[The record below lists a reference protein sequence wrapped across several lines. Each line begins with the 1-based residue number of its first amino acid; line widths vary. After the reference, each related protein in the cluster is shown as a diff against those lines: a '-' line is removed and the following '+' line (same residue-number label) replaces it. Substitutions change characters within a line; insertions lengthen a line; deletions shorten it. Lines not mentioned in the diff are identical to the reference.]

1 MSAPPRTCP
10 PRRVSRPPW
19 WAVIPPALV
28 FATLLALVPN
38 QPPSHAGIGR
48 LPLVPPV
55 LERLWWLVAG

>member
-1 MSAPPRTCP
+1 M
-10 PRRVSRPPW
+10 SRPPW